1 MFKNHSSFNKTRS
14 NMKIFFSCLL
24 LALVSCNS
32 SHQEKKA
39 VTSTTIDGKY
49 IIEDILIET
58 EKDIFISGIV
68 VRNKDEI
75 NPKPVILQHTIY
87 VRNRDVNTLKH
98 AVDKGY
104 IGIITYS
111 RGKYKSPNDIFP
123 YEYEATDTYAVI
135 DWISKQKWSNGK
147 VGMYGGSYNG
157 FTQWAAAKKL
167 HSALKTIV
175 PAAANRPGNG
185 LPMENNIFIN
195 PNYEWAFLVG
205 NNKTLDTIVEND
217 RQRFRNLKFEWWNS
231 GSAYSKMD
239 SIDGTPNAF
248 FQRWISHPSYDEYWQ
263 NMIPY
268 KEEFANIDIPI
279 LTFDGYY
286 NDSQNSNLY
295 FHRQHYKYNKSAENY
310 LIIGA
315 YDHFGSQKGGRQQLR
330 GYQLDENGLI
340 DPLKITYEWF
350 DYILKDGKKPVIL
363 KDKINYQVMG
373 TNTWQSAN
381 SIEAMSN
388 KELKLFLTDSK
399 SGAYLRLA
407 ESQQKELKSISQ
419 TVDFKDLETSNN
431 NNSYPQPIIEN
442 ALNPTNGYMFTTKP
456 FEEDTYISGSFSGE
470 LKFSINKKDIDV
482 GVTLFEVLPTGEFF
496 HLSGFIGR
504 ASYAKDETTRNLLA
518 PNELFT
524 FPFSNTRLIS
534 KKLQKGS
541 RLLVI
546 LDVNRN
552 PFSQVNYGTGKEV
565 SNESVKDANEPLHI
579 KWFTDSFIKIPI
591 FKP

>member
-1 MFKNHSSFNKTRS
+1 MKNVC
-14 NMKIFFSCLL
+14 ICLL
-24 LALVSCNS
+24 LILVSCNS

-39 VTSTTIDGKY
+39 VTGTRIDGEY
-49 IIEDILIET
+49 VIEDILIET

-68 VRNKDEI
+68 VKKKDDAR
-75 NPKPVILQHTIY
+75 PKPAILQHTIY

-98 AVDKGY
+98 AVDNGY

-123 YEYEATDTYAVI
+123 YENEATDTYAVI
-135 DWISKQKWSNGK
+135 DWISKQKWCNGK

-157 FTQWAAAKKL
+157 FTQWAATKKM
-167 HSALKTIV
+167 HPALKTIV

-195 PNYEWAFLVG
+195 PNYEWAFYVG
-205 NNKTLDTIVEND
+205 NNKTLDTVVGND
-217 RQRFRNLKFEWWNS
+217 RQRFRSLQFEWWNT
-231 GSAYSKMD
+231 GSAYKKMD

-263 NMIPY
+263 NMVPY
-268 KEEFANIDIPI
+268 KEEFTNIDIPI

-295 FHRQHYKYNKSAENY
+295 FYRQHYKYNKNAENY

-315 YDHFGSQKGGRQQLR
+315 YDHFGAQKGGRRQLR

-350 DYILKDGKKPVIL
+350 DYTLKDGEKPAIL
-363 KDKINYQVMG
+363 KDKINYQVME
-373 TNTWQSAN
+373 TNTWQSAP
-381 SIEAMSN
+381 SIEKMHN
-388 KELKLFLTDSK
+388 QELKLFLADSK
-399 SGAYLRLA
+399 EETYLQLV
-407 ESQQKELKSISQ
+407 ESQQKELKSFSQ
-419 TVDFKDLETSNN
+419 TIDFKDRNTSNN
-431 NNSYPQPIIEN
+431 NNSYPDPIIEN
-442 ALNPTNGYMFTTKP
+442 SLNPTNGFTFITKP

-470 LKFSINKKDIDV
+470 LIFSINKKDVDV
-482 GVTLFEVLPTGEFF
+482 GVTLFEVLPNGEFL

-504 ASYAKDETTRNLLA
+504 ASYAKDETTRNLLT
-518 PNELFT
+518 PNELFS

-541 RLLVI
+541 QLLMI
-546 LDVNRN
+546 LDVNSN
-552 PFSQVNYGTGKEV
+552 PFSQLNYGTGKDV
-565 SNESVKDANEPLHI
+565 SDENLKDASEALQI